1 MNGKIL
7 DNYQV
12 QNRVLRALRPQAQEF
27 IQARALTRP
36 IHAGDVIFED
46 NAPFTHAVFPHEG
59 VLSLMAHDEHGR
71 TVEKASIGREGF
83 LGFVLL
89 LGGGNAISRS
99 VVQVPGY
106 ASWLSIR
113 DLDEALEQ
121 FECVRRAMLH
131 YAQSLIN
138 QLMETVACNSLHSAE
153 KRVTRWLLHAHDRV
167 EGNVVQV
174 TQQAIANALGMR
186 RATINEACSN
196 LQQAG
201 TISYSR
207 GVVNIADRQAL
218 EEHVCQCYGRI
229 RSKFKWQE
237 GGNAKAAIDKVI
249 G

>member
-1 MNGKIL
+1 MTSKIL
-7 DNYQV
+7 DNYEI

-59 VLSLMAHDEHGR
+59 VLSLMAQAEHGR

-89 LGGGNAISRS
+89 LGGGNAISQS

-113 DLDEALEQ
+113 DLDEALDQ
-121 FECVRRAMLH
+121 FECVRRAMLL
-131 YAQSLIN
+131 YARSLIN
-138 QLMETVACNSLHSAE
+138 QLMETVACNSLHTAE

-167 EGNVVQV
+167 DGDLVMV
-174 TQQAIANALGMR
+174 TQQAVANALGMR
-186 RATINEACSN
+186 RATVNEACAK

-207 GVVNIADRQAL
+207 GVVTIADRQAM
-218 EEHVCQCYGRI
+218 EEHVCQCYSRI

-237 GGNAKAAIDKVI
+237 IKDAEPATDKVI

>member
-1 MNGKIL
+1 MNIKTL
-7 DNYQV
+7 DNYKI
-12 QNRVLRALRPQAQEF
+12 QNEVLRTLRPEAQEF
-27 IQARALTRP
+27 IQARVLTRP

-46 NAPFTHAVFPHEG
+46 GAPFTHAVFPHEG
-59 VLSLMAHDEHGR
+59 VLSLMAQEENGR

-83 LGFVLL
+83 LGFALL
-89 LGGGNAISRS
+89 LGGGSAISRS

-121 FECVRRAMLH
+121 YECVRRAMLL
-131 YAQSLIN
+131 YAKSLIN
-138 QLMETVACNSLHSAE
+138 QLMESVACNTLHSAE
-153 KRVTRWLLHAHDRV
+153 QRVTRWLLHAHDRV
-167 EGNVVQV
+167 DGDVVMV

-207 GVVNIADRQAL
+207 GIVNFIDRPAL
-218 EEHVCQCYGRI
+218 EERVCQCYGRI
-229 RSKFKWQE
+229 RFRFKWQE
-237 GGNAKAAIDKVI
+237 IGTGHTEAATDR
-249 G
+249 